1 MKAEDFF
8 SIGYISKTQGL
19 KGEVQVYLEEDIL
32 DSYFSKNTL
41 FVELNGKPI
50 PYFIENM
57 RFQKSVAY
65 FGLEDVNSIEEAA
78 KLVGKKVLIP
88 KKLRPKRKTGELT
101 YKDLTGYF
109 VTDETKGDLGK
120 ISEVFEYP
128 KQFVASISVNDT
140 EVLLPLNEDII
151 KSIDVKSKKL
161 TVSMPEGLL
170 DIYLGNLF

>member
-1 MKAEDFF
+1 MKIDELF

-32 DSYFSKNTL
+32 ESYFSNGML
-41 FVELNGKPI
+41 FLEINGKAVPF
-50 PYFIENM
+50 FIETM

-65 FGLEDVNSIEEAA
+65 FGFEDVSTIEEAA
-78 KLVGKKVLIP
+78 KLVGKKVLVP

-101 YKDLTGYF
+101 YKDLKGFF
-109 VTDETKGDLGK
+109 VTDEKEGDLGE

-128 KQFVASISVNDT
+128 KQFVASILVNDT

-151 KSIDVKSKKL
+151 TGIDINNKKIL
-161 TVSMPEGLL
+161 VTMPDGLL
-170 DIYLGNLF
+170 DIYLGN